1 MARFLPAW
9 YEAPEGELRMPH
21 WLLAASAPLTLLT
34 ALPIAAGQNAAT
46 QASTVDVIKGDH
58 DGHQR
63 LTVPVRIGR
72 HGPYDFLIDTGAER
86 TVLARGLAE
95 RLGLA
100 PSGRAT
106 LMGVAGSIAVDLVDV
121 AEVRLGSRT
130 FFDLSAPLLEGS
142 HIGADGIIGLD
153 GLQNQRVLID
163 FRRNLI
169 AVDDAKALGG
179 NRGYEIVVRAR
190 RRGDQLIMT
199 NAVVDGVKTDVI
211 IDTGAQNSIGNRAL
225 QRALARKR
233 LAEQTK
239 LTSVTGQQI
248 LADIVYARR
257 IRLGNLDLTQMPVA
271 FADAPPFLRL
281 GLHDKPALLLGMG
294 QLRAFNRVAI
304 DFEAKK
310 ILFDIPPQEG
320 IAINSNRW

>member
-1 MARFLPAW
+1 
-9 YEAPEGELRMPH
+9 MPH
-21 WLLAASAPLTLLT
+21 WLLAASAPLSLLT

-46 QASTVDVIKGDH
+46 EASSVDVIETDP
-58 DGHQR
+58 DGYGR
-63 LTVPVRIGR
+63 MTVPVRIGR
-72 HGPYDFLIDTGAER
+72 NGPYDFLIDTGAER

-95 RLGLA
+95 RLGLV

-106 LMGVAGSIAVDLVDV
+106 LMGVAGSLPVDLVDV
-121 AEVRLGSRT
+121 AEVQLGSRT
-130 FFDLSAPLLEGS
+130 FYDLSAPLLEGS

-179 NRGYEIVVRAR
+179 NRGYEIIVRAR

-199 NAVVDGVKTDVI
+199 NALVDGIKTDVV

-225 QRALARKR
+225 QRALTRRR
-233 LAEQTK
+233 LAEQTQ

-248 LADIVYARR
+248 RADIVYARR
-257 IRLGNLDLTQMPVA
+257 IRLGDLDFTEMPVA
-271 FADAPPFLRL
+271 FADAPPFARL
-281 GLHDKPALLLGMG
+281 GLHEKPALLLGMG
-294 QLRAFNRVAI
+294 QLRAFRRVAI

-310 ILFDIPPQEG
+310 IFFDLPPTDG
-320 IAINSNRW
+320 MRSGPRRP